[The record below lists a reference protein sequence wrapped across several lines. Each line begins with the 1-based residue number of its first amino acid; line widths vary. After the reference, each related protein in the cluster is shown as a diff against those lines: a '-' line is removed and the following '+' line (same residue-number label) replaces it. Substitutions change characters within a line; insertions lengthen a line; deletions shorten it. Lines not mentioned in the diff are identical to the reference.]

1 MSRTVQRPERPYLGQ
16 RELDDVMRMNSELM
30 AELWILRDRV
40 TVLEHLLEQK
50 QLLARREISEFQPGG
65 ELAAELER
73 ERRALV
79 ARVAGAP
86 HQTHYTVEGLKAQ
99 KDIG

>member
-16 RELDDVMRMNSELM
+16 KELDDVMRMNTELL

-40 TVLEHLLEQK
+40 TVLEHMLEEK
-50 QLLARREISEFQPGG
+50 QLINRAALTDFIPQG
-65 ELAAELER
+65 ELAAELDR

-79 ARVAGAP
+79 ERVAGAP
-86 HQTHYTVEGLKAQ
+86 HSESYDFETLRNQSDVG
-99 KDIG
+99 